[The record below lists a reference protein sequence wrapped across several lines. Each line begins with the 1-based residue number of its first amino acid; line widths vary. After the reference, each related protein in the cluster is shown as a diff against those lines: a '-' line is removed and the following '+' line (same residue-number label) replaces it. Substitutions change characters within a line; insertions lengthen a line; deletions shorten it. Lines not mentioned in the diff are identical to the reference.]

1 MEYKY
6 YSYYNCISPCI
17 GRYQL
22 EDVNLWIGDYLK
34 SISFNAPIKK
44 LFEEMVL
51 EGLSIEKDKKMLG
64 PKHFEKVK
72 QMKIK
77 MERLQDLYID
87 GEMGKKEYEVAK
99 ERYKNIYDELKE
111 LEIEAIDNKEIL
123 DLYKKA
129 INKME
134 NIENHFIKSDIEG
147 KRRIIGSIFPK
158 KFRFENKKVR
168 TADVNPILLKIAS
181 VNGASRGKKKWDK
194 SKKIDLSHT
203 VKAEGFEP
211 STACLEGRCSIQ
223 LIRC

>member
-1 MEYKY
+1 
-6 YSYYNCISPCI
+6 
-17 GRYQL
+17 
-22 EDVNLWIGDYLK
+22 
-34 SISFNAPIKK
+34 
-44 LFEEMVL
+44 
-51 EGLSIEKDKKMLG
+51 
-64 PKHFEKVK
+64 
-72 QMKIK
+72 
-77 MERLQDLYID
+77 
-87 GEMGKKEYEVAK
+87 
-99 ERYKNIYDELKE
+99 
-111 LEIEAIDNKEIL
+111 
-123 DLYKKA
+123 
-129 INKME
+129 ME

-223 LIRC
+223 LSYASIDNYVNLLKE